1 MMLPHWIRACW
12 ENGGLRG
19 RLWIGAAAIAILGL
33 LVTVLVAS
41 GERNDMDIF
50 LQASQD
56 ILAGRNAY
64 ELRYNEWYRYFYS
77 PLFALAVAPLG
88 WLGPSGAKLLWGVLS
103 IVLVLRCMAIV
114 DRWLRLEEGRVVER
128 ARCHALLLL
137 LLFQPVRD
145 NINSNQLTPLLVWCM
160 LEGICLIR
168 NGRGAWG
175 GLLIAFGMDIK
186 LLPIVL
192 LPYLLWRKHWRGT
205 IATLL
210 FFVAMQ
216 FVPAFVLGWDQ
227 LLALDRTRAE
237 LLNPTDPRHILD
249 EEEPSFIALGSLLS
263 AYLSTEGGSSNTMSL
278 PRNLAALSIEHIAY
292 LLLIGRLA
300 LITLTLAFVRWP
312 PFRGEM
318 NEQRVLREVGYL
330 LLCTI
335 LLFPHQR
342 NYSMLLAAPAIAYLL
357 HARLHLIS
365 PSATTRWTVAL
376 VIAFL
381 GLNAEMLL
389 GEFAD
394 VYAHYKVKSFIVL
407 GLIAM
412 LVCAPTPQRETAS
425 IK

>member
-1 MMLPHWIRACW
+1 M
-12 ENGGLRG
+12 
-19 RLWIGAAAIAILGL
+19 
-33 LVTVLVAS
+33 VTVLVAS

-50 LQASQD
+50 LQASQG

-114 DRWLRLEEGRVVER
+114 DRWLRLEEGRVAER
-128 ARCHALLLL
+128 ARFHALLLL

-160 LEGICLIR
+160 LEGIRLIR

-278 PRNLAALSIEHIAY
+278 PRNLAALSIEHIAF

-312 PFRGEM
+312 PFRGELD
-318 NEQRVLREVGYL
+318 EHRVLREVGYL

-365 PSATTRWTVAL
+365 PNATTRWTVAL